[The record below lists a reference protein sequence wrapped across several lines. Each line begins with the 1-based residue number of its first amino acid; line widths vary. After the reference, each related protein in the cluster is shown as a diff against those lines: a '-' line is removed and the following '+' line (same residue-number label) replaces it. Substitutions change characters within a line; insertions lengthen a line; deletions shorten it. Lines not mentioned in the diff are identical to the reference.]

1 MVINQPQFTPQKKNK
16 VNPVLLM
23 GAFAVVLGLVSAIG
37 IGQYLNKQT
46 AKVNELTVMK
56 AAVVASKDIPPGV
69 KLKSEDLTTKEFPSQ
84 TIPMDCPATPNL
96 IVGRE
101 VKNQILK
108 DEVVTEAKLLPIIV
122 ASGLPTLIPVG
133 MRGVTVRVND
143 IIGVGGF
150 VKPGDYVDII
160 AIYKNKNETIS
171 KAIFENIQVL
181 AAGEKALD
189 PKAVPDVAP
198 KIVSLLTVA
207 VTPQDAEKLFL
218 VSTSGQFQ
226 FSLRAF
232 GDKSIIASEGIYPE
246 DVYGYV
252 GGSSPNRKKGG
263 VLDGVFTPRKNIE
276 LILGNVR
283 EYKILDN

>member
-1 MVINQPQFTPQKKNK
+1 
-16 VNPVLLM
+16 M
-23 GAFAVVLGLVSAIG
+23 GAFAVVLGLVSALG

-46 AKVNELTVMK
+46 AKVSELTVMK
-56 AAVVASKDIPPGV
+56 AAVVASRDIPPGGMIV
-69 KLKSEDLTTKEFPSQ
+69 IEDLTTKEFPSQ
-84 TIPMDCPATPNL
+84 TIPMDCPASPNL

-101 VKNQILK
+101 VKIPILK
-108 DEVVTEAKLLPIIV
+108 DEVLTEAKLLPVVV

-160 AIYKNKNETIS
+160 AVYKNKNETIS
-171 KAIFENIQVL
+171 KAIFENVQVL

-189 PKAVPDVAP
+189 PKAVPDTIP

-207 VTPQDAEKLFL
+207 VTPQDAEKLIL
-218 VSTSGQFQ
+218 VSTNGQFQ

-252 GGSSPNRKKGG
+252 GESGGSPNRKKVGAF
-263 VLDGVFTPRKNIE
+263 DGTVSSRKKNIE

-283 EYKILDN
+283 GYKILDN